1 MRSFILKRGLTKIL
15 IPVLAL
21 YATPACALELIM
33 FETKGCIWCKKWR
46 DEIGPIYP
54 KTEEGKFAPL
64 RQIDMI
70 KDAREQFK
78 INAPITISP
87 TFVLVSEKNEVG
99 RIVGYP
105 GEEFF
110 WSLLSELIEKATVFQ
125 QKQNRTSKPIARHT
139 DVSDTNN

>member
-1 MRSFILKRGLTKIL
+1 MRSFILKRRLTKIL
-15 IPVLAL
+15 ILVLAL

-46 DEIGPIYP
+46 DDIGPVYP

-70 KDAREQFK
+70 ENAREQFEL
-78 INAPITISP
+78 NAPITISP
-87 TFVLVSEKNEVG
+87 TFVLVSGTKEIG

-110 WSLLSELIEKATVFQ
+110 WSLLSELLAKAEVFSSGR
-125 QKQNRTSKPIARHT
+125 NR
-139 DVSDTNN
+139 D